1 MKMASMRRGPP
12 PRGLYIYQHKV
23 ENNELFIA
31 AGVMP
36 TLATPNV

>member
-1 MKMASMRRGPP
+1 MKTASMPPDP

>member
-1 MKMASMRRGPP
+1 MKTASTRLGRL
-12 PRGLYIYQHKV
+12 REVSTSINTRWK
-23 ENNELFIA
+23 NNELFIA